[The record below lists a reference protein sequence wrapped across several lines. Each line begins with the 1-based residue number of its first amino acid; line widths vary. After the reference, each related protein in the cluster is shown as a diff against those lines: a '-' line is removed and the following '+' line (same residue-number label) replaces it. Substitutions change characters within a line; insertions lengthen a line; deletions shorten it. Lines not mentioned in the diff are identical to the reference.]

1 MLLLRQ
7 LTLEEILRRTG
18 RERQGRKPQECCC
31 ISRLSDA
38 VFHCQ
43 DKQEN
48 SRVSW
53 RSNHID
59 FKTSDG
65 SAEKRYQSEKG
76 GIKYGY
82 VLILF
87 EKGGCMHTS
96 KKQRQASVK
105 LKGDISSML
114 KNAKKYLPH
123 RTYCEL
129 CTAVNNAADYTTKK
143 GLILACFQAK
153 KNNF

>member
-1 MLLLRQ
+1 MRQ
-7 LTLEEILRRTG
+7 HSCGFLPCLSLPVRRN
-18 RERQGRKPQECCC
+18 
-31 ISRLSDA
+31 IS
-38 VFHCQ
+38 
-43 DKQEN
+43 
-48 SRVSW
+48 SRVNW

-129 CTAVNNAADYTTKK
+129 CTAVDNAADYTTKK